1 MLLGSRARRR
11 AGWGQRVRLGDIEL
25 RNRLVTSSSL
35 LGYGVAN
42 TAFYGMSPI
51 ALLVPLRRF
60 GAVTTRTL
68 TVEPRDG
75 HFTNRD
81 DWTPREV
88 PGLLRRYARV
98 LRPADAGF
106 INAFGW
112 CNIGIEAYLRDYYP
126 RTREQR
132 TIISLGGFHAAEFV
146 SLVDSVNAAVPA
158 GDIAA
163 VEFNVSCHNVNFD
176 FSAILDAVLAE
187 AVPRSRHPVILKLS
201 PDADY
206 VDHAKRAAKAGV
218 SALTAINTVK
228 ALRLDPR
235 TGDPLLANRYGGL
248 SGRAIKPIGL
258 RVVAE
263 LRDAGVTLP
272 IIATGGIRTWNDCR
286 EYFWA
291 GADAVSL
298 GSATWLASYP
308 GYALAPL
315 RAARVR
321 GLLRAAERYGEQH
334 PRRGPLPRGSAGGYP
349 LPVPTS
355 RSFDPMRRCGG
366 DSADDPA

>member
-1 MLLGSRARRR
+1 MERTLQEVYVPLTRGR
-11 AGWGQRVRLGDIEL
+11 QPTDEPVRLGDVVL

-35 LGYGVAN
+35 LGYGVSSSG
-42 TAFYGMSPI
+42 FYGMSPV
-51 ALLVPLRRF
+51 ALFLPLAEF

-68 TVEPRDG
+68 TVEPREG
-75 HFTNRD
+75 HFTTRE
-81 DWTPREV
+81 DWSPREL
-88 PGLLRRYARV
+88 PGLLKRYGRV
-98 LRPADAGF
+98 LRGVDGGF

-112 CNIGIEAYLRDYYP
+112 CNVGIEAYLRDYYP

-132 TIISLGGFHAAEFV
+132 TIISLGGFSSAEFV
-146 SLVDSVNAAVPA
+146 SLVDTVNAAVPA

-176 FSAILDAVLAE
+176 FSQILDAVLTE
-187 AVPRSRHPVILKLS
+187 AVPRSNHPVILKLS
-201 PDADY
+201 PDVDY
-206 VDHAKRAAKAGV
+206 LDNARRAAKAGV

-235 TGDPLLANRYGGL
+235 TGEPLLANRYGGL

-272 IIATGGIRTWNDCR
+272 IIATGGIRTADDCR

-308 GYALAPL
+308 GYALSPL
-315 RAARVR
+315 YAARVR
-321 GLLRAAERYGEQH
+321 RVIRAVKRYREQPPGH
-334 PRRGPLPRGSAGGYP
+334 PPLPSS
-349 LPVPTS
+349 PVTPS
-355 RSFDPMRRCGG
+355 RSPSR
-366 DSADDPA
+366 